1 MNKYVCTHEFMRL
14 IIMKIKIKMKNRSHR
29 YDISRPRSRQGQ
41 NYSKYK
47 VSQYGEAY
55 VY

>member
-1 MNKYVCTHEFMRL
+1 
-14 IIMKIKIKMKNRSHR
+14 MKIKIKMKNRSHR
-29 YDISRPRSRQGQ
+29 YDISRLRSRQEQ